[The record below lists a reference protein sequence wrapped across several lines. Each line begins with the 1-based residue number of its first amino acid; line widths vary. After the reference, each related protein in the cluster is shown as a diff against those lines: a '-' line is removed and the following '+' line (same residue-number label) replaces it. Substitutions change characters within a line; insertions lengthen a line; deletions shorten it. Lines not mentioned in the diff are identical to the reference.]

1 MGCGGVSDL
10 SLRVR
15 SQNMSDLGNRV
26 KREDWV
32 LKLHLWKMSVPYA
45 ESQRHA
51 QDIKQERG
59 KRKECLW
66 LQVGRG

>member
-1 MGCGGVSDL
+1 
-10 SLRVR
+10 
-15 SQNMSDLGNRV
+15 MSDLGNRV